1 MARILEREN
10 WTEALS
16 DFSRRNAGRGTWIEV
31 EDPLIG
37 ALERAHGCRLVGVV
51 HDPQLERVFI
61 RLEDPESRPTI
72 RYDMGGILQIDVLTD
87 EAGGETALRIAQ
99 EATQTLLRLE
109 PAFAR
114 A

>member
-1 MARILEREN
+1 MSQILEQEH
-10 WTEALS
+10 WTEALN
-16 DFSRRNAGRGTWIEV
+16 DFSERNAGRGTWIEV

-37 ALERAHGCRLVGVV
+37 AFERGHGCKLLGVA
-51 HDPQLERVFI
+51 HDPSVERVFI

-72 RYDMGGILQIDVLTD
+72 QYDMGGILQIDVLTD
-87 EAGGETALRIAQ
+87 DAGGETALRIAQ

-109 PAFAR
+109 PTFAR

>member
-10 WTEALS
+10 WTQALS
-16 DFSRRNAGRGTWIEV
+16 AFSRRNAGRGTWIEV

-37 ALERAHGCRLVGVV
+37 ALEGACGCRLLGVV
-51 HDPQLERVFI
+51 HDPQVERVFI
-61 RLEDPESRPTI
+61 RLEDPETRPTVK
-72 RYDMGGILQIDVLTD
+72 YDLGGIQQIDVLTD

-109 PAFAR
+109 PTFAR